1 MNSDAFRFRSGD
13 FSCMAIKDAAA
24 QYPMEMFL
32 LNLAKEHYEPG
43 PIELPYTCLFI
54 DTGRDR
60 VLVDTGIGGKL
71 LSLLHGE
78 GIESGQVNIAVL
90 SHAHPDHIGGCLN
103 DAGKPAFPNAR
114 YVMLQKEWD
123 YWMSNP
129 RLQELPLD
137 EGFRQMMLTSAQK
150 NLRGIEKQLDVINPD
165 TEIVPGIT
173 AVAAFGHSPGQ
184 MGLQISSAGQRLVFV
199 ADAIVL
205 PLHLEHP
212 DSIGA
217 TDHRPDEVVAT
228 RMNIL
233 KKAEEEKSL
242 VSTSHF
248 AFPGLGYVSAKGGAW
263 HWHAGV
269 DRAETSEVGSSD

>member
-1 MNSDAFRFRSGD
+1 
-13 FSCMAIKDAAA
+13 
-24 QYPMEMFL
+24 
-32 LNLAKEHYEPG
+32 
-43 PIELPYTCLFI
+43 
-54 DTGRDR
+54 
-60 VLVDTGIGGKL
+60 
-71 LSLLHGE
+71 
-78 GIESGQVNIAVL
+78 VNIVVL

-129 RLQELPLD
+129 SLQELPLD

-150 NLRGIEKQLDVINPD
+150 NLRGIEKQLDLINPD

-184 MGLQISSAGQRLVFV
+184 MGLQISSAGQQLFFV

-205 PLHLEHP
+205 PLHLEYP
-212 DSIGA
+212 DAIGA
-217 TDHRPDEVVAT
+217 TDHRPDETVAT

-233 KKAEEEKSL
+233 KKAEAEKYL

-248 AFPGLGYVSAKGGAW
+248 AFPGLGYVSAKGTAW
-263 HWHAGV
+263 QWDAGV
-269 DRAETSEVGSSD
+269 DWAQASEVGSSD